1 MSRHWIWA
9 VGAAAALVGCG
20 GSTPEAKN
28 TTEAK
33 PDDTPK
39 WESADSTP
47 SATPTAAKITDPSAR
62 RGDVYDKEATE
73 IVLKR
78 AARQVKDNCGHAKD
92 DSGKAVGP
100 WGKANVKVMLGH
112 NGHSKGV
119 TVPAPFDGKAPGN
132 CISKAFSNL
141 TFPPWAGADTEVD
154 WEVEVVNP
162 AEPPKK

>member
-1 MSRHWIWA
+1 M
-9 VGAAAALVGCG
+9 
-20 GSTPEAKN
+20 
-28 TTEAK
+28 
-33 PDDTPK
+33 
-39 WESADSTP
+39 
-47 SATPTAAKITDPSAR
+47 
-62 RGDVYDKEATE
+62 
-73 IVLKR
+73 
-78 AARQVKDNCGHAKD
+78 KDNCGHAKD